1 MIEHFTELLASARV
15 RDRAG
20 APDDVA
26 PRDARVVT
34 WRVCVC
40 VCSPRTR
47 FVAPQISRG
56 AGTDGDDGY
65 ATRLH
70 TANLIQGAEALLEQ
84 ISALKLSLVLGD
96 LDAIDEEVER
106 NLDALAEQQS

>member
-1 MIEHFTELLASARV
+1 MACV
-15 RDRAG
+15 C
-20 APDDVA
+20 
-26 PRDARVVT
+26 
-34 WRVCVC
+34 VCVC

-47 FVAPQISRG
+47 AVAPQISRG

>member
-1 MIEHFTELLASARV
+1 MAC
-15 RDRAG
+15 
-20 APDDVA
+20 
-26 PRDARVVT
+26 
-34 WRVCVC
+34 VCVR

-47 FVAPQISRG
+47 AVAPQISRG

-70 TANLIQGAEALLEQ
+70 TANLIQGAEPLLEQ

-106 NLDALAEQQS
+106 NLDAVAEQQA